1 MERMYDDQIVPILN
15 SVSLSQFNL
24 RKLGLIALD
33 NLIALDTLHTAQN
46 RFCKTLQNLGS
57 KQ

>member
-24 RKLGLIALD
+24 RKLGLIAL
-33 NLIALDTLHTAQN
+33 L
-46 RFCKTLQNLGS
+46 
-57 KQ
+57 